1 MENQAQETQ
10 QTTVATVQHQP
21 AAGLDLSQIKDLAG
35 GSGPVTIVL
44 AVIVLVGGG
53 AGYKFWEKYSD
64 NKQELA
70 LKQIEAD
77 KEAQEEIKE
86 LKEKIAEL
94 ELENKLLQKEQEKS
108 SKSSSKKK

>member
-1 MENQAQETQ
+1 METTQVQQET
-10 QTTVATVQHQP
+10 VASVQHP
-21 AAGLDLSQIKDLAG
+21 VAGGLDLSQIKDLAG

-44 AVIVLVGGG
+44 AIIVLVGGG

-77 KEAQEEIKE
+77 KEAQEEIE
-86 LKEKIAEL
+86 ALEKQVAEL
-94 ELENKLLQKEQEKS
+94 ELANKLLEKDLES
-108 SKSSSKKK
+108 ATAKKKK